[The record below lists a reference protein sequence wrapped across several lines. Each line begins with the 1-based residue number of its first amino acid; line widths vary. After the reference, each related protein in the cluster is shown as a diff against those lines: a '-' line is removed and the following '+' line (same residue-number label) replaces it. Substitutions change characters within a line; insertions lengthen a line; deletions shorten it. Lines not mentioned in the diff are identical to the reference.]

1 MSPAVVPNHVRDF
14 AGSKGISTKKVPGIR
29 REALGLAS
37 LEGGSYLQG
46 KLLTSYYVKPR
57 ERTGA

>member
-1 MSPAVVPNHVRDF
+1 MPDHVRDF

-29 REALGLAS
+29 KEALGLAS
-37 LEGGSYLQG
+37 LEGGNYLQG
-46 KLLTSYYVKPR
+46 KLLTYYYVKPG